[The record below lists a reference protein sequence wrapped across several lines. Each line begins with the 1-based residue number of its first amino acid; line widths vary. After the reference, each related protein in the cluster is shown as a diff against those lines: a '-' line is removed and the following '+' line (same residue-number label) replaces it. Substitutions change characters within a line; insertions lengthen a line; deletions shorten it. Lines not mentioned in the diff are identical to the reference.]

1 MIPLD
6 QIRSSSKS
14 QVKWVNVV
22 GFIDPVVTVV
32 RVCIYPV
39 VGVVVKVLVVWVV
52 VSHTKVAGVLGKIT
66 QA

>member
-1 MIPLD
+1 M
-6 QIRSSSKS
+6 S
-14 QVKWVNVV
+14 VV
-22 GFIDPVVTVV
+22 GFVYPVVTVV